1 MAQRPTLSGIAQC
14 FVGDKT
20 THGGVAVT
28 GTDSVTWYGLAALKV
43 GDEVVCPIHGKNKI
57 VEGNPKHPWHGIPM
71 SYEGHKTE
79 CGSALIAEAASTVQL
94 AAVLALSNGSAY
106 DEQFQIKDVDGNPLG
121 NVDYTIKAADGRVV
135 HGSTDGSGFTAR
147 YFSNRP
153 ESIALHLGHIE

>member
-1 MAQRPTLSGIAQC
+1 MAQRPTHLGIAQC

-28 GTDSVTWYGLAALKV
+28 GTDSFTWHGLAALKV

-57 VEGNPKHPWHGIPM
+57 AEGNTRHTWHGIPM

-79 CGSALIAEAASTVQL
+79 CGSALIAEAASPLQL
-94 AAVLALSNGSAY
+94 AAAQALLNGNAH

-121 NVDYTIKAADGRVV
+121 NVDYTIKTTDGRVV
-135 HGSTDGSGFTAR
+135 HGSTDENGFTAR
-147 YFSNRP
+147 HLSDRP
-153 ESIALHLGHIE
+153 ESISLHLGHID